1 MRGTQYIMYSRII
14 GWILHLA
21 GKNDYL
27 LDDPS
32 SLVFEELLN
41 DDVAKVTGPNDGE
54 VCVSRHE

>member
-1 MRGTQYIMYSRII
+1 MYSQII

-27 LDDPS
+27 FDGPS

-41 DDVAKVTGPNDGE
+41 DDVAEVTGPNDGE